1 MTEYGKFL
9 TFATVRGASHMVP
22 FTQPDRALGLFRSII
37 LGQRLPNTTY
47 PPIE

>member
-1 MTEYGKFL
+1 VTEYGNFL

-22 FTQPDRALGLFRSII
+22 FAQPDRALRLFQSIL

-47 PPIE
+47 PPID